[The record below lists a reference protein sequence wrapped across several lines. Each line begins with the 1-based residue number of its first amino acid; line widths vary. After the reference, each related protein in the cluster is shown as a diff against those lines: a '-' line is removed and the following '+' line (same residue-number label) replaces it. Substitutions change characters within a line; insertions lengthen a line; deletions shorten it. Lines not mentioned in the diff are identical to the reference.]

1 MSGVSNIHT
10 VTDQSIRLSS
20 GAYTVQEAALFLR
33 ATTPP
38 ERPPLAIWRRQSRRN
53 FVEPSTQAIAAWVRH
68 GLKVYPR
75 QVSSRRRIVTFKDL
89 IRMRMVA
96 LLRTRGL
103 TLSEILEAEDYARQL
118 SGSMQPFVTEPLWTS
133 GSDVFMKFGERL
145 IDISRFGQIAMDF
158 MSQYLV
164 SVHHGLTF
172 GEDHLAELW
181 RPSELIT
188 IDPRVEFGAPC
199 VEGTRVQTEVLWSLN
214 RAGDSSEFL
223 ARVYGLGVEKVRAAI
238 EWEDRL
244 ALAA

>member
-1 MSGVSNIHT
+1 MSEIFNLHALADRSL
-10 VTDQSIRLSS
+10 RLSS

-38 ERPPLAIWRRQSRRN
+38 RDAPLDYWRLSPQKT
-53 FVEPSTQAIAAWVRH
+53 FVRPSTKAIAAWIRH
-68 GLKVYPR
+68 GLQIR
-75 QVSSRRRIVTFKDL
+75 THQVSSRRRVVTFNDL

-103 TLSEILEAEDYARQL
+103 TLREILEAEDFARRL

-133 GSDVFMKFGERL
+133 GSDVFMKFGKKL
-145 IDISRFGQIAMDF
+145 IDISRLGQYAMDF
-158 MSQYLV
+158 ISEYLFP
-164 SVHHGLTF
+164 VHHGLTF

-199 VEGTRVQTEVLWSLN
+199 IEGTRVQTEVLWSLN
-214 RAGDSSEFL
+214 RAGDSPDFL
-223 ARVYGLGVEKVRAAI
+223 AKVYGLGIEKVRAAI
-238 EWEDRL
+238 EWEERL